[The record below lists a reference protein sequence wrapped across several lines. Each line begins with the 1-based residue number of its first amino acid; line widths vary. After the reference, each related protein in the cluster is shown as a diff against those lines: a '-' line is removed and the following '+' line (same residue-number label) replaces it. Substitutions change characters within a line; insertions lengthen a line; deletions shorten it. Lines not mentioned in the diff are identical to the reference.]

1 MMANFILLQAGNGGG
16 MMNIFFM
23 VAIFAVFYFFLIRPQ
38 AKKQKEQNKFVEQ
51 LEKGREVITASGI
64 VGKINKIEGNFV
76 TLQVDTKTFLRVAKS
91 AISKEMTELLATADE
106 KTNNS

>member
-1 MMANFILLQAGNGGG
+1 MAHLILLQTGGG
-16 MMNIFFM
+16 GAMNIFFM

-51 LEKGREVITASGI
+51 LEKGKEVITASGI

-76 TLQVDTKTFLRVAKS
+76 TLQVDPKTFLKVTKS
-91 AISKEMTELLATADE
+91 AISKEMTDLLSASNE
-106 KTNNS
+106 KSNKS

>member
-1 MMANFILLQAGNGGG
+1 MMENFILLQSGNSGG
-16 MMNIFFM
+16 MMNILFM
-23 VAIFAVFYFFLIRPQ
+23 VAISAVFYFFLIRPQ

-51 LEKGREVITASGI
+51 LEKGNEVITASGI

-76 TLQVDTKTFLRVAKS
+76 TLQVDTKTFLKVAKS